1 MEVILAKGPDVTTY
15 LKNGVVDL
23 GIVGSDVLDE
33 QDDTS
38 YEMLDLQT
46 GKCQF
51 ILASLAGYD
60 PKEGRRQRIGTK
72 YPNVTKQYF
81 GAQDVEIIKI
91 EGSVE
96 LAPLVGLADAIV
108 DITETG
114 TTLRE
119 NNLEIFDWLQP
130 ISTRLVA
137 NPLALKQKRN
147 TIFKLIDQLS
157 EAINKN

>member
-33 QDDTS
+33 QDDMS

-60 PKEGRRQRIGTK
+60 PKEGRRQRLVRNIQLLQTS
-72 YPNVTKQYF
+72 TL
-81 GAQDVEIIKI
+81 
-91 EGSVE
+91 E
-96 LAPLVGLADAIV
+96 LK
-108 DITETG
+108 T
-114 TTLRE
+114 
-119 NNLEIFDWLQP
+119 WK
-130 ISTRLVA
+130 SSRLKD
-137 NPLALKQKRN
+137 L
-147 TIFKLIDQLS
+147 LS
-157 EAINKN
+157 WPHL

>member
-1 MEVILAKGPDVTTY
+1 
-15 LKNGVVDL
+15 
-23 GIVGSDVLDE
+23 
-33 QDDTS
+33 
-38 YEMLDLQT
+38 MLDLKT
-46 GKCQF
+46 GQCQF
-51 ILASLAGYD
+51 ILASLEGYN

-72 YPNVTKQYF
+72 YPTITKQYF
-81 GAQDVEIIKI
+81 GSQDVEIIKI

-96 LAPLVGLADAIV
+96 LAPLVGVADAIV

-119 NNLEIFDWLQP
+119 NNLKIYDWLQP

-147 TIFKLIDQLS
+147 TIFTLIDQLQS
-157 EAINKN
+157 AIDKK

>member
-1 MEVILAKGPDVTTY
+1 
-15 LKNGVVDL
+15 
-23 GIVGSDVLDE
+23 
-33 QDDTS
+33 
-38 YEMLDLQT
+38 ML
-46 GKCQF
+46 
-51 ILASLAGYD
+51 
-60 PKEGRRQRIGTK
+60 
-72 YPNVTKQYF
+72 
-81 GAQDVEIIKI
+81 
-91 EGSVE
+91 
-96 LAPLVGLADAIV
+96 

-157 EAINKN
+157 EAINK